1 MGYIFTSR
9 ARDGAS
15 APRGG
20 PPGPPV
26 GTDMPANVLHSSEV
40 NIHTGSVTSTSG
52 AATAVRSKRRR
63 SNADQPPRDPEHTS
77 RSPEVPHRA
86 HGRLSEVPHLAG
98 LVLGIYAVLCMLWS
112 ISPGLR
118 FITQVPRHYVDDYY
132 FDSPETSLV
141 WALMIGLLAGATA
154 SRKRIAWWLL
164 VAYMTSFAVAN
175 SLEFADEHSVSSLIA
190 LVVHV
195 AVIGL
200 LIVAWPEF
208 YTQVRRGALWKALG
222 VLAGGLTIGCLL
234 GWGLVE
240 LFPGTLPRGWE
251 RPGWAVSKVTAAI
264 LVSTDQFDG
273 QPRHFV
279 NLLLGFFGFLAV
291 LVAALV
297 LFSSQRAS
305 NALTGLDE
313 SAIRGLLERSDVED
327 SLGYFATRRDKAVVF
342 APSGKAAVTYRVE
355 LGVCLASGD
364 PIGMKEA
371 WGQAIDAWLRL
382 ADQYGWA
389 PAVMG
394 ASELGAQAY
403 RRAGLSA
410 LRLGDEAILET
421 RTFSL
426 AGPEMK
432 QVRQATN
439 RLRKQGI
446 TVRIRRHNEIPAED
460 FAQVIARAD
469 AWRDTETERGF
480 SMALGRLGD
489 PLDGCCLLVE
499 AVSHMGEANE
509 RVLGMLSLVPWGRTG
524 VSLELMRR
532 DPKGPNG
539 VMELMISQLALTS
552 EQYGITRVS
561 LNFAVFR
568 AVFEEGGR
576 IGAGPILRLWR
587 GVLMFFSRWW
597 QLEALYRSNVK
608 YQPQWVPR
616 FSLFEERRNLVRV
629 AIASALAE
637 GFLPRFGK
645 QPDPAVHTGIRS
657 AVPPT
662 MTGLHS
668 DGSEPELP
676 PEDLEHAGPRRP
688 EQVRVRMDKVQR
700 LEAAGLDAY
709 PVAYPPTHTV
719 DRARRSPKGTTVR
732 VAGRLL
738 RIRDY
743 GGVTFAVLRD
753 WSGDI
758 QLLID
763 RGRVGAQRSDE
774 FDEFFDLGDL
784 IEVSGQIGQS
794 RRGEL
799 SLLAQDW
806 RMIGK
811 CLHPLPDKWRGL
823 SDPEARVRQRY
834 VDMAINTDT
843 REVLAKRSAVVRS
856 LRDTLNGWGFL
867 EVETPVLQQVHGGA
881 NATPFQTH
889 INAYDLD
896 LYLRIAPELYLKRL
910 CVGGMEKVF
919 ELGRV
924 FRNEGVDYSHNPEF
938 TILEAYEAHSDY
950 LRMMHACRQ
959 LIQDAALVANGK
971 MVALRP
977 NPDGSLEEVDISGEW
992 PVKTVHSAISEA
1004 LGETIT
1010 PETDA
1015 EQLRAL
1021 CDKAGVPYQ
1030 FGWDCGQIVLEM
1042 YEHLVEEH
1050 TQAPTFYTDFPT
1062 SVSPLTRQHR
1072 SIEGVAERW
1081 DLVAWGVEL
1090 GTAYSELTNPIEQR
1104 RRLTE
1109 QSLLAAGGDPEAME
1123 LDEDFLQSLEHAM
1136 PPTGGLGVGVDR
1148 VVMLITGRSIRETL
1162 PFPLVKPRT

>member
-1 MGYIFTSR
+1 MLGVF
-9 ARDGAS
+9 
-15 APRGG
+15 
-20 PPGPPV
+20 
-26 GTDMPANVLHSSEV
+26 
-40 NIHTGSVTSTSG
+40 
-52 AATAVRSKRRR
+52 AT
-63 SNADQPPRDPEHTS
+63 
-77 RSPEVPHRA
+77 
-86 HGRLSEVPHLAG
+86 
-98 LVLGIYAVLCMLWS
+98 LCALWS

-118 FITQVPRHYVDDYY
+118 FITQVPRHYIDSYY
-132 FDSPETSLV
+132 FDAPDTSLV
-141 WALMIGLLAGATA
+141 TALMVGLLAGAIAT
-154 SRKRIAWWLL
+154 RKRIAWWLL
-164 VAYMTSFAVAN
+164 VGYLAMFAVVNA
-175 SLEFADEHSVSSLIA
+175 FDVADEHDPNALAA
-190 LVVHV
+190 LVIHV
-195 AVIGL
+195 GVIGL
-200 LIVAWPEF
+200 LIAAWPEF

-222 VLAGGLTIGCLL
+222 VLVAGVAVSWLL

-240 LFPGTLPRGWE
+240 LFPGTLPRGPE
-251 RPGWAVSKVTAAI
+251 RPLWAASRVVPAI
-264 LVSTDQFDG
+264 LFGPDNFDG
-273 QPRHFV
+273 HPPHFV
-279 NLLLGFFGFLAV
+279 NLLLGLLGAVALLA
-291 LVAALV
+291 AAVV
-297 LFSSQRAS
+297 LFRSQRAS

-313 SAIRGLLERSDVED
+313 SALRGLLERSDVED

-364 PIGMKEA
+364 PIGVKES
-371 WGQAIDAWLRL
+371 WPQAIDAWLRL

-394 ASELGAQAY
+394 ASELGATAY

-410 LRLGDEAILET
+410 LRLGDEAILDT
-421 RTFSL
+421 RSFSL

-432 QVRQATN
+432 QVRQAAN
-439 RLRKQGI
+439 RLRKQGF
-446 TVRIRRHNEIPAED
+446 TVRVRRHSELSDDETRQMIT
-460 FAQVIARAD
+460 RAD
-469 AWRDTETERGF
+469 TWRDTETERGF

-489 PLDGCCLLVE
+489 PFDGNCLLVE
-499 AVSHMGEANE
+499 AVDSGG
-509 RVLGMLSLVPWGRTG
+509 RVWGLLSLVPWGRAG
-524 VSLELMRR
+524 VSLDLMRR

-539 VMELMISQLALTS
+539 IMELMISQLALSS
-552 EQYGITRVS
+552 EQYGITRIS

-568 AVFEEGGR
+568 SVFEEGSR
-576 IGAGPILRLWR
+576 IGAGPVLRLWR
-587 GVLMFFSRWW
+587 SLLMFFSRWW

-608 YQPQWVPR
+608 YQPKWVPR
-616 FSLFEERRNLVRV
+616 FFIFEDRRQFLRV

-637 GFLPRFGK
+637 GFLPRLGK
-645 QPDPAVHTGIRS
+645 QPDAMTHTGIRS
-657 AVPPT
+657 AVPPS
-662 MTGLHS
+662 MTGLHA
-668 DGSEPELP
+668 DGSPPDLP
-676 PEDLEHAGPRRP
+676 PEELEPAQPRRP
-688 EQVRVRMDKVQR
+688 EQVRVRMDKVAR
-700 LEAAGLDAY
+700 LEAAGVDAY
-709 PVAYPPTHTV
+709 PVAYPPTHSV
-719 DRARRSPKGTTVR
+719 AAARRSPKGTTVR
-732 VAGRLL
+732 VCGRLL

-743 GGVTFAVLRD
+743 GGVAFAVVRD
-753 WSGDI
+753 WSADI
-758 QLLID
+758 QVVID
-763 RGRVGAQRSDE
+763 RGRVGADRAAE

-784 IEVSGQIGQS
+784 IEISGQIGHS

-834 VDMAINTDT
+834 VDMAINVDT

-856 LRDTLNGWGFL
+856 LRDSLSDWGFL

-881 NATPFQTH
+881 NAAPFTTH

-950 LRMMHACRQ
+950 KRMMHACRQ
-959 LIQDAALVANGK
+959 LIQNAAIAANGK
-971 MVALRP
+971 CVALRP
-977 NPDGSLEEVDISGEW
+977 GPNGEPREVDISGDW
-992 PVKTVHSAISEA
+992 PVKTVHGAISDA
-1004 LGETIT
+1004 LGETIDPDT
-1010 PETDA
+1010 GVER
-1015 EQLRAL
+1015 LRVL

-1030 FGWDCGQIVLEM
+1030 FGWDAGQIVLEM
-1042 YEHLVEEH
+1042 YEHLVEER
-1050 TQAPTFYTDFPT
+1050 TEEPTFYLDFPT
-1062 SVSPLTRQHR
+1062 SVSPLTRAHR
-1072 SIEGVAERW
+1072 SIPGVAERW

-1090 GTAYSELTNPIEQR
+1090 GTAYSELTNPVEQR

-1123 LDEDFLQSLEHAM
+1123 LDEDFLHALEFAM

-1162 PFPLVKPRT
+1162 PFPLVKPR

>member
-1 MGYIFTSR
+1 MAPQPNTATTTDADSPGGVPRS
-9 ARDGAS
+9 GS
-15 APRGG
+15 AEP
-20 PPGPPV
+20 
-26 GTDMPANVLHSSEV
+26 
-40 NIHTGSVTSTSG
+40 HTGRVTTTHDRHAQGST
-52 AATAVRSKRRR
+52 RS
-63 SNADQPPRDPEHTS
+63 T
-77 RSPEVPHRA
+77 EVPHRG
-86 HGRLSEVPHLAG
+86 HGRLGDVPHIAG
-98 LVLGIYAVLCMLWS
+98 LVLGVFSVLCALWS

-118 FITQVPRHYVDDYY
+118 YITTVPRRYIDAYY
-132 FDSPETSLV
+132 FDAPDTSLV
-141 WALMIGLLAGATA
+141 TALMVGLLAGAIAT
-154 SRKRIAWWLL
+154 RKRIAWWLL
-164 VAYMTSFAVAN
+164 VAYLAMFTLAN
-175 SLEFADEHSVSSLIA
+175 AFDVADEHDPNA
-190 LVVHV
+190 LVALVIHV
-195 AVIGL
+195 AMIGL
-200 LIVAWPEF
+200 LIAAWPEF

-222 VLAGGLTIGCLL
+222 VLVGGLTVGWLL
-234 GWGLVE
+234 GWGLIE
-240 LFPGTLPRGWE
+240 LFPGSLPRGPE
-251 RPGWAVSKVTAAI
+251 RPLWAAARVVPAI
-264 LVSTDQFDG
+264 LFGDDNFDG
-273 QPRHFV
+273 HPPHFV
-279 NLLLGFFGFLAV
+279 NLLLGLLGALA
-291 LVAALV
+291 LLTAAIV
-297 LFSSQRAS
+297 LFRSQRAS

-313 SAIRGLLERSDVED
+313 SALRGLLERSDVED
-327 SLGYFATRRDKAVVF
+327 SLGYFATRRDKAAVF

-364 PIGMKEA
+364 PIGLKEA
-371 WGQAIDAWLRL
+371 WPQAIDAWLRL

-394 ASELGAQAY
+394 ASELGATAY

-410 LRLGDEAILET
+410 LRLGDEALLDT
-421 RTFSL
+421 RAFSL

-432 QVRQATN
+432 QVRQAAN

-446 TVRIRRHNEIPAED
+446 TVRIRRHSELSPEEMAAAIK
-460 FAQVIARAD
+460 RAD

-489 PLDGCCLLVE
+489 PLDGNCLLVE
-499 AVSHMGEANE
+499 AIEGE

-524 VSLELMRR
+524 VSLDLMRR

-539 VMELMISQLALTS
+539 IMELMISQLALTS
-552 EQYGITRVS
+552 EQFGITKVS

-568 AVFEEGGR
+568 SVFEEGGR
-576 IGAGPILRLWR
+576 IGAGPVLRLWR
-587 GVLMFFSRWW
+587 SVLMFFSRWW

-608 YQPQWVPR
+608 YQPHWAPR
-616 FSLFEERRNLVRV
+616 FFIFEDRRQLVRV

-637 GFLPRFGK
+637 GYLPRFGK
-645 QPDPAVHTGIRS
+645 KPDAVAHTGIHS

-662 MTGLHS
+662 MSGLHA
-668 DGSEPELP
+668 DGSP
-676 PEDLEHAGPRRP
+676 PEPPPEQLDSAQPRRP
-688 EQVRVRMDKVQR
+688 EQVRVRMDKLAR
-700 LEAAGLDAY
+700 LESSGADGY

-719 DRARRSPKGTTVR
+719 AAARRSPKGTTVR
-732 VAGRLL
+732 VCGRLL

-743 GGVTFAVLRD
+743 GGVIFAELRD
-753 WSGDI
+753 WSDDI
-758 QLLID
+758 QLVID
-763 RGRVGAQRSDE
+763 RGTVGADRAAE
-774 FDEFFDLGDL
+774 FDEYFDLGDL
-784 IEVSGQIGQS
+784 IEVSGRIGHS

-811 CLHPLPDKWRGL
+811 CLHPLPDKWKGL
-823 SDPEARVRQRY
+823 ADPEARVRQRY
-834 VDMAINTDT
+834 VDMAINAET

-881 NATPFQTH
+881 NATPFTTH

-950 LRMMHACRQ
+950 ERMMHACRQ
-959 LIQDAALVANGK
+959 LIQEAAIAANGSC
-971 MVALRP
+971 VALRP
-977 NPDGSLEEVDISGEW
+977 DADGVPVEVDISGDW
-992 PVKTVHSAISEA
+992 PVKTVHGAISA
-1004 LGETIT
+1004 AIGETIT
-1010 PETDA
+1010 PETDV
-1015 EQLRAL
+1015 ERLRVL
-1021 CDKAGVPYQ
+1021 CDKAGVPHQ
-1030 FGWDCGQIVLEM
+1030 PGWDAGQIVLEM
-1042 YEHLVEEH
+1042 YEHLVEATTE
-1050 TQAPTFYTDFPT
+1050 APTFYIDFPT
-1062 SVSPLTRQHR
+1062 SVSPLTRAHR

-1090 GTAYSELTNPIEQR
+1090 GTAYSELTNPLEQR

-1123 LDEDFLQSLEHAM
+1123 LDEDFLHALEFAM

-1162 PFPLVKPRT
+1162 PFPLVKPR